1 MHLSNTESSLK
12 GGRGTLAKTPAQP
25 HGRVTRAA
33 TQAFLL
39 DLMLC
44 CHRLNFLS
52 CAQGTHTF
60 TVRWAGPAHA
70 VAGPAV
76 IQTGRLPGIGQK
88 RMPAQTYWEAG
99 RSWVPSVTLQ

>member
-1 MHLSNTESSLK
+1 MHLSNTEGCLNR
-12 GGRGTLAKTPAQP
+12 GRGTLAGIPAQP
-25 HGRVTRAA
+25 QGHVTRAA

-44 CHRLNFLS
+44 RHHLNFLS
-52 CAQGTHTF
+52 CAQGNHTF